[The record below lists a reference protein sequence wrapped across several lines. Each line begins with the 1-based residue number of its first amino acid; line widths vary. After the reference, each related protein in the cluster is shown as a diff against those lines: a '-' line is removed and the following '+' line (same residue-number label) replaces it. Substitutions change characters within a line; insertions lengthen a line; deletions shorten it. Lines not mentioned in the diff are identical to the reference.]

1 MKTVLPETKQD
12 DIPTNFKHQLQAVK
26 YNPDIESSTLCH
38 MLPIVQLQLMVTY
51 NG

>member
-12 DIPTNFKHQLQAVK
+12 GIPTNFKHQLQAVK
-26 YNPDIESSTLCH
+26 YNPDTESTLCPK
-38 MLPIVQLQLMVTY
+38 LPILQSQLMVTY